1 MADAMH
7 LTGVNDPDYNLISIL
22 YHALQGAELY
32 ERYKQDAKE
41 NGDQELVDFFQAVQN
56 GEREWADKA
65 RELLKKRFTMQEMG
79 DPGLQS

>member
-32 ERYKQDAKE
+32 ERYKQDARE
-41 NGDQELVDFFQAVQN
+41 NGDQELVDFFQAAQE

-65 RELLKKRFTMQEMG
+65 RGLLKKRFTMQERD